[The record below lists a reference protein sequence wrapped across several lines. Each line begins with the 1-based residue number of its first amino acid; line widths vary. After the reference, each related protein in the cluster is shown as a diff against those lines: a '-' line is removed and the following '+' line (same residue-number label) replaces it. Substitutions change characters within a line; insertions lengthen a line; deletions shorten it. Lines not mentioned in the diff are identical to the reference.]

1 MCYDW
6 RNPTWF
12 FGWRCSST
20 KRVLKEVKKILKKY
34 NIHLILDEIYCGMGR
49 SGKMFNFA
57 YDNVDPDFVC
67 TGKNTTSGTIPF
79 SFVMSNKNF
88 EKIIIDKIGRVN
100 LGHTFFKDILL
111 V

>member
-1 MCYDW
+1 
-6 RNPTWF
+6 
-12 FGWRCSST
+12 
-20 KRVLKEVKKILKKY
+20 
-34 NIHLILDEIYCGMGR
+34 MGR

-100 LGHTFFKDILL
+100 LGHTFQGHSLGVAAASTVLDIIDKKHLL
-111 V
+111 KRVTKLGGYIQNILHEELKKNHFFPT